1 MTRIINRIVLFIG
14 SWRLRRIEFFKSH
27 PADAQE
33 KVFRYLVG
41 KAKNTEW
48 GRAHGY
54 AGFKSVADFQKNVP
68 ISRYEDLFPYIHRMM
83 FGERNVLWPGF
94 IHWFA
99 KSSGTTNARSKYI
112 PVSGSTI
119 RKVHFKGGEDVALL
133 YLKNH
138 PDSGILLGRNLAVP
152 GSLEKMS
159 NKGIYFGDISAIIL
173 KNLPLWV
180 KLLSGANT
188 KAKLTKDWE
197 EKAEK
202 LAYMAC
208 QRDVRLLAGVPS
220 WTAVLLKKFLEIERT
235 DSLFDIWPNFEL
247 FIHGGVSLKP
257 YQHLFDQLIPSG
269 SIKYMEAYN
278 ASEGFFA
285 VQDDLKKDDMLLML
299 DYGIFYE
306 FIPLEEIG
314 KEKPKALT
322 IGQVEPDRNYA
333 IVISTNS
340 GLWRYLIGD
349 TIKFTSL
356 SPRKIRITGRTRSF
370 INTFGEELMV
380 ENAES
385 AIHEAAKLTESIV
398 HEFTAA
404 PVIVSQSGGG
414 FHEWV
419 IEFERE
425 PKDFQRFKKV
435 LDIKLREVNSDYD
448 AKRHKDLLLKQPLIQ
463 RVPKGT
469 FYKWLKGKGKLGGQ
483 NKVPR
488 LSNSREYIDDLMS
501 LV

>member
-1 MTRIINRIVLFIG
+1 MNIINRIVNLIG
-14 SWRLRRIEFFKSH
+14 KYRLSKIEFFKAH
-27 PADAQE
+27 PKEAQE
-33 KVFRYLVG
+33 KVFWSLVK
-41 KAKNTEW
+41 KAKKTEW
-48 GRAHGY
+48 GEKYKY
-54 AGFKSVADFQKNVP
+54 ADFKSIADFQKNVP
-68 ISRYEDLFPYIHRMM
+68 ISRYEEIYPYIHRMM
-83 FGERNVLWPGF
+83 HGERNVLWPGL
-94 IHWFA
+94 IRWFA

-112 PVSGSTI
+112 PVSRASI
-119 RKVHFKGGEDVALL
+119 KKIHFKGGEDVALL

-138 PDSGILLGRNLAVP
+138 PDSGILLGKNMAVP

-159 NKGIYFGDISAIIL
+159 NKGIYFGDISAIII
-173 KNLPLWV
+173 KNLPLWA

-188 KAKLTKDWE
+188 KTNLTKDWE
-197 EKAEK
+197 EKTEK

-208 QRDVRLLAGVPS
+208 QRDVRLIAGVPS

-235 DSLFDIWPNFEL
+235 DNIFDIWPNLEL
-247 FIHGGVSLKP
+247 FIHGGISLKP
-257 YQHLFDQLIPSG
+257 YQHLFDELIPPG
-269 SIKYMEAYN
+269 KIRYMEAYN

-285 VQDDLKKDDMLLML
+285 MQDDLSKDDMLLML
-299 DYGIFYE
+299 DYGIFFE
-306 FIPLEEIG
+306 FVPLEELG
-314 KEKPKALT
+314 KEKPQAVTLEKVQL
-322 IGQVEPDRNYA
+322 DKNYA

-356 SPRKIRITGRTRSF
+356 KPYKIKITGRTRSF

-380 ENAES
+380 ENAEV
-385 AIHEAAKLTESIV
+385 AIHEAMKMTDSIV

-404 PVIVSQSGGG
+404 PMILNQSGGG

-419 IEFERE
+419 IEFEKE

-435 LDIKLREVNSDYD
+435 LDLKLREVNSDYD

-463 RVPKGT
+463 CVPKGT

-488 LSNSREYIDDLMS
+488 LSNNREYIDDLMS